1 MINSLSR
8 QHKGFA
14 SLLFIFIF
22 LYSGILRGVITT
34 DVIDYVSNYAQ
45 HDSETKS
52 TFSAQQNHFNGFSIA
67 NQNKEK
73 SESETDEAHFNF
85 QFSFSSHSP
94 FIFLPYPKL
103 SGSFEV
109 NRINTLKQPLYDLF
123 CNWKFHLI

>member
-1 MINSLSR
+1 MSMINSLLK
-8 QHKGFA
+8 QQKGFT
-14 SLLFIFIF
+14 SFLFVFIF

-73 SESETDEAHFNF
+73 SESETDEAPAREITKSAAAYTKSILSINDTTCVFLTPSYF
-85 QFSFSSHSP
+85 LYSS
-94 FIFLPYPKL
+94 
-103 SGSFEV
+103 
-109 NRINTLKQPLYDLF
+109 
-123 CNWKFHLI
+123 